1 MAPCRGVDELS
12 QVPGESSRTHALL
25 SDPGAPVSPGH
36 LGLTDVAFH
45 CTDSVGLRNEC
56 HFGAQSHG
64 LRTCCLRFAA
74 RVTPAHARLASGW
87 LASLDRAGV
96 VTRRTPVGNFRS
108 RSFQPSRLLGA
119 LVPGTNYD
127 RLRESERVRSLAP
140 ADHAAPGSPS
150 APRSRTPTAESCGSA
165 ARGSAARRASA
176 RRSGP
181 RRPGGA

>member
-74 RVTPAHARLASGW
+74 RVTPVHARLASGW

-127 RLRESERVRSLAP
+127 RLCCV
-140 ADHAAPGSPS
+140 
-150 APRSRTPTAESCGSA
+150 T
-165 ARGSAARRASA
+165 
-176 RRSGP
+176 P
-181 RRPGGA
+181 RRPAPRTPAATPTTAHPRWRRSRAAGRTPHAKSRPHRAR

>member
-74 RVTPAHARLASGW
+74 RVTPVHARLASGW

-119 LVPGTNYD
+119 PVPGTRCKSTDSTDAFDVAILGAYEVARYN
-127 RLRESERVRSLAP
+127 RLWLP
-140 ADHAAPGSPS
+140 D
-150 APRSRTPTAESCGSA
+150 
-165 ARGSAARRASA
+165 
-176 RRSGP
+176 
-181 RRPGGA
+181 